1 MGSTQTLCY
10 APWRHVPMSSC
21 TWESAP
27 LFDNAGRD
35 SNAGRQRGFAKYM
48 AHTSIANEEQSVGVS
63 VARVIVQGGVA
74 LGDARADVF
83 PLPTRQHFYEM
94 NTDTTKTWWPAAY
107 QGNVP
112 HGIRNRTAPDGE
124 AVGSRGRCGGLSGGT
139 RDKSRWQL
147 LIGMLARTAG
157 AVTPET
163 ADRQAAPNDCV
174 RPQHR
179 YRRKDY
185 ALSSSGPCSLRRF
198 CRQECWHYST
208 VNARRRYHSKVA
220 ITWSAIAHFWSAKRQ
235 HPTPRVLMLRVEFV
249 MWTLSSL
256 GAQT

>member
-1 MGSTQTLCY
+1 MRNSGGASTPIACAARLLVRGGKAGVVTRREAGGASGERRRASHSARRQSGWQ
-10 APWRHVPMSSC
+10 PRPM
-21 TWESAP
+21 
-27 LFDNAGRD
+27 
-35 SNAGRQRGFAKYM
+35 
-48 AHTSIANEEQSVGVS
+48 
-63 VARVIVQGGVA
+63 
-74 LGDARADVF
+74 
-83 PLPTRQHFYEM
+83 
-94 NTDTTKTWWPAAY
+94 
-107 QGNVP
+107 
-112 HGIRNRTAPDGE
+112 
-124 AVGSRGRCGGLSGGT
+124 RCGQAGALVT
-139 RDKSRWQL
+139 TSRWQL
-147 LIGMLARTAG
+147 LLGMLARTAG

-163 ADRQAAPNDCV
+163 ADRQAAPNDCD
-174 RPQHR
+174 RPQYR

-185 ALSSSGPCSLRRF
+185 ALSSSGSCSLRRF

>member
-1 MGSTQTLCY
+1 
-10 APWRHVPMSSC
+10 MSSC

-83 PLPTRQHFYEM
+83 PLPTRKHFLRDEHRHYEDVVAGDLSKQCSSWNSESHSARRQSGWQPRPM
-94 NTDTTKTWWPAAY
+94 
-107 QGNVP
+107 
-112 HGIRNRTAPDGE
+112 
-124 AVGSRGRCGGLSGGT
+124 RCGQAGALVT
-139 RDKSRWQL
+139 TSRWQL

-174 RPQHR
+174 RPQYR

-185 ALSSSGPCSLRRF
+185 ALSSSGSCSLRRF

-235 HPTPRVLMLRVEFV
+235 HPIPRALMLRIEFV